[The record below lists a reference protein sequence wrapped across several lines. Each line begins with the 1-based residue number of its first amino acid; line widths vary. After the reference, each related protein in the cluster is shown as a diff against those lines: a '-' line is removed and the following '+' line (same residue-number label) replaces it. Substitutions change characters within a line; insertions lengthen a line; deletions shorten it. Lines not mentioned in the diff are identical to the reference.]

1 MWTIFWYTILLACVA
16 TLFLRIAGRK
26 SISQMSVP
34 QLVILLTIGA
44 VIGSEVSGK
53 GMPKTILALGTFI
66 AFLVVT
72 EWVTLRWDRAETILK
87 GKAVPVIQEGKLV
100 VPNLRKLRIS
110 VDDLEKRLRMAGI
123 SRIEDV
129 KTGTIESNG
138 ELGYELTSNAKPV
151 TRGDLEDL
159 FQMYFSQDKT
169 HLSTEKKN
177 IFSEVQVGTPNN
189 EACPTVGGQKHL
201 S

>member
-53 GMPKTILALGTFI
+53 GMPKTILTLGTFI

-72 EWVTLRWDRAETILK
+72 EWITLRWDRAETILK
-87 GKAVPVIQEGKLV
+87 GKSVPVIQEGKLV

-138 ELGYELTSNAKPV
+138 ELGYELTSDAKPV

-159 FQMYFSQDKT
+159 FQMYFP
-169 HLSTEKKN
+169 L
-177 IFSEVQVGTPNN
+177 
-189 EACPTVGGQKHL
+189 CL
-201 S
+201 

>member
-1 MWTIFWYTILLACVA
+1 MWTIFWYTILLTCVA

-53 GMPKTILALGTFI
+53 GMPKRILALGTFI

-72 EWVTLRWDRAETILK
+72 EWVTLRWDCAETILK
-87 GKAVPVIQEGKLV
+87 GKALPVIQEGKLI

-129 KTGTIESNG
+129 KTGTIESNR
-138 ELGYELTSNAKPV
+138 ELGYELTSGQGGGNLAAP
-151 TRGDLEDL
+151 
-159 FQMYFSQDKT
+159 
-169 HLSTEKKN
+169 LSIPGYT
-177 IFSEVQVGTPNN
+177 
-189 EACPTVGGQKHL
+189 
-201 S
+201 